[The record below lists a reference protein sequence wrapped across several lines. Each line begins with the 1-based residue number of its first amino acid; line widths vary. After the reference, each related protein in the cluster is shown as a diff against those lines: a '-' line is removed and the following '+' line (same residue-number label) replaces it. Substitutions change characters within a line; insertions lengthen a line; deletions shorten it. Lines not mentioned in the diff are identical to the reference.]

1 MERVLSPALLHAL
14 LKQHTYKIQAERD
27 ARTDQCSQNRTIG
40 LAFIELNNF
49 KSSFKILQ
57 WLPITLKMK
66 PNALLGLDNS
76 ARLGLS
82 PHPLGLR
89 ALGGF
94 LCLSKNTLLS
104 PTVRPLHTVPLLQTP
119 VTPAPVP
126 TPHCI
131 SDASSSRKSSSNFS
145 V

>member
-14 LKQHTYKIQAERD
+14 LKRRTYKMQAERD
-27 ARTDQCSQNRTIG
+27 ARTGQCSQNRTIG

-49 KSSFKILQ
+49 KSSFEILQ
-57 WLPITLKMK
+57 WLPIALRMK

-76 ARLGLS
+76 VRLGLS

-94 LCLSKNTLLS
+94 LCLSNNTSLL
-104 PTVRPLHTVPLLQTP
+104 PAVRPLYTVPLSQTP

-126 TPHCI
+126 TPHRI
-131 SDASSSRKSSSNFS
+131 SGASSSGKSSSNFS